1 MEREGNLFG
10 NTRKQALCRWEAGTN
25 RDCELLY
32 EEFAESLE
40 CRWQNRARD
49 ELDHDH
55 ISIFCSLG
63 EWASN
68 ISDILKDAS
77 RDPCDFLDDEHRQAL
92 FRYYTRLLL
101 VVSEI
106 LCDFEKIV
114 RKTRSPQSK
123 KPREYLS
130 SSSGEVHSLIG
141 FVNTVCKHKTECK
154 HKAKSFHS
162 CNHHLPIWFEDCSE
176 RHSFTR
182 PVSIGNLEFDQADG
196 ILVPKLSYFIDVIL
210 HCYTRL
216 DDLFQKEP
224 DGFKMICSEYNGVSY
239 LA

>member
-1 MEREGNLFG
+1 MMECESNVFG
-10 NTRKQALCRWEAGTN
+10 GTRKQALYSWEAGTN
-25 RDCELLY
+25 RSFQLVNDDITK
-32 EEFAESLE
+32 SLE
-40 CRWQNRARD
+40 CKWQDRATE
-49 ELDHDH
+49 ELGYEH

-68 ISDILKDAS
+68 ISDILKDGS
-77 RDPCDFLDDEHRQAL
+77 CDCYDFLSDQHREAL
-92 FRYYTRLLL
+92 FRYYTRFLL

-106 LCDFEKIV
+106 LGDFEEIV
-114 RKTRSPQSK
+114 QKTESPQSK
-123 KPREYLS
+123 KPQEFLS
-130 SSSGEVHSLIG
+130 RRRGEVHSLRG
-141 FVNTVCKHKTECK
+141 FVNKVCKHKV
-154 HKAKSFHS
+154 KSLHR

-176 RHSFTR
+176 GHGFTR
-182 PVSIGNLEFDQADG
+182 PICMGNLDFDHQPDG
-196 ILVPKLSYFIDVIL
+196 ILIPKLSWFIDVIL